1 MGREVMRLLD
11 MIYAIEGQAYCL
23 GGAVEKTGE
32 LPDDAK
38 SRLQY
43 IRRTCNRILMG
54 EYEVEGTDDA
64 DD

>member
-1 MGREVMRLLD
+1 MKLLD
-11 MIYAIEGQAYCL
+11 MIYAIERQAYCL
-23 GGAVEKTGE
+23 GGEVEKTGE

-38 SRLQY
+38 SRLQQ
-43 IRRTCNRILMG
+43 IRRICNRLLIG

>member
-1 MGREVMRLLD
+1 MKLLD
-11 MIYAIEGQAYCL
+11 MIYAIERQAYCL

-43 IRRTCNRILMG
+43 TRRTCNRILMG
-54 EYEVEGTDDA
+54 EYDDDA
-64 DD
+64 EGEDAD

>member
-1 MGREVMRLLD
+1 MKLLD

-23 GGAVEKTGE
+23 GGEVEKTGE

-43 IRRTCNRILMG
+43 IRRTCNRTLTG
-54 EYEVEGTDDA
+54 EYDDDA
-64 DD
+64 EGEDAD